1 MKVSELQFL
10 LGLCPQRTEVT
21 VDIDGKDYIVSNVK
35 PMVDV
40 DTENN
45 KIELYCRIYCQEKSS
60 NKV

>member
-10 LGLCPQRTEVT
+10 LGLCPQKTEVT

-35 PMVDV
+35 PMVDI
-40 DTENN
+40 ENN
-45 KIELYCRIYCQEKSS
+45 KMELYCRIYCQEKSS